1 MKLFQCAVV
10 SAIACCATPT
20 TAHAI
25 NKIDLALKKQ
35 IENYFIGSI
44 EGRDTLPF
52 EKSRSLNTRDITQ
65 TREAVWHIWQKANE
79 AANEEK
85 LPELKPLSMDVR
97 YSWSIPETLEPDAEM
112 AFYYGYK
119 GDSIPANGYPL
130 YIYLHGS
137 GPRDAEWKT
146 GIALAE
152 TFDDAPLAYFVPRI
166 PNEGQ
171 YYRWWQR
178 GKQYIWDKLFRQS
191 IASGKIDPNR
201 IYLVGISEG
210 GYGSQR
216 LASFY
221 ADYLAGA
228 GPMAGGEPLKNAP
241 VENCRNI
248 AFSLRTGADDDGFYR
263 NLLTRYTKETFDS
276 MTVSHPGYYKHEV
289 ELIPG
294 RGHSIDYSVTTP
306 WLKTNVRD
314 PHVTRVTW
322 EDFEMDGS
330 YRNGFA
336 NFYVAER
343 SNPNDSTRTVYDLT
357 IEDNT
362 IYLNAQLVSYTT
374 VEKDSIWGIPLK
386 FQKHYQRAT
395 EGRVKLYLDERMVDL
410 KKPVTLIIN
419 GHEQFT
425 GKLKLNVRNMV
436 NSCSEF
442 CDPERI
448 YPAML
453 DIYL

>member
-10 SAIACCATPT
+10 SAIACCVTPT

-25 NKIDLALKKQ
+25 NKIDPALKKQ

-79 AANEEK
+79 AADEEK

-152 TFDDAPLAYFVPRI
+152 TFDDAPSAYFVPRI

-191 IASGKIDPNR
+191 IASGKID
-201 IYLVGISEG
+201 
-210 GYGSQR
+210 
-216 LASFY
+216 
-221 ADYLAGA
+221 
-228 GPMAGGEPLKNAP
+228 
-241 VENCRNI
+241 
-248 AFSLRTGADDDGFYR
+248 RT
-263 NLLTRYTKETFDS
+263 E
-276 MTVSHPGYYKHEV
+276 
-289 ELIPG
+289 
-294 RGHSIDYSVTTP
+294 SILS
-306 WLKTNVRD
+306 
-314 PHVTRVTW
+314 
-322 EDFEMDGS
+322 
-330 YRNGFA
+330 A
-336 NFYVAER
+336 
-343 SNPNDSTRTVYDLT
+343 
-357 IEDNT
+357 
-362 IYLNAQLVSYTT
+362 
-374 VEKDSIWGIPLK
+374 
-386 FQKHYQRAT
+386 YQRADT
-395 EGRVKLYLDERMVDL
+395 EVRDSRHFMPTIL
-410 KKPVTLIIN
+410 P
-419 GHEQFT
+419 EQ
-425 GKLKLNVRNMV
+425 
-436 NSCSEF
+436 
-442 CDPERI
+442 DQW
-448 YPAML
+448 PAESR
-453 DIYL
+453 

>member
-1 MKLFQCAVV
+1 
-10 SAIACCATPT
+10 
-20 TAHAI
+20 
-25 NKIDLALKKQ
+25 
-35 IENYFIGSI
+35 
-44 EGRDTLPF
+44 
-52 EKSRSLNTRDITQ
+52 
-65 TREAVWHIWQKANE
+65 
-79 AANEEK
+79 
-85 LPELKPLSMDVR
+85 
-97 YSWSIPETLEPDAEM
+97 M

-152 TFDDAPLAYFVPRI
+152 TFDDAPSAYFVPRI

-322 EDFEMDGS
+322 ATDLPIFMW
-330 YRNGFA
+330 
-336 NFYVAER
+336 R
-343 SNPNDSTRTVYDLT
+343 SDL
-357 IEDNT
+357 I
-362 IYLNAQLVSYTT
+362 QM
-374 VEKDSIWGIPLK
+374 IPHV
-386 FQKHYQRAT
+386 QY
-395 EGRVKLYLDERMVDL
+395 M
-410 KKPVTLIIN
+410 I
-419 GHEQFT
+419 
-425 GKLKLNVRNMV
+425 
-436 NSCSEF
+436 
-442 CDPERI
+442 
-448 YPAML
+448 
-453 DIYL
+453 